1 MSTVSVVVAGSCNM
15 DLVAR
20 VSRLPQRGETIN
32 GSRFDTFLGGK
43 GLNQAVAARRM
54 GASVA
59 MVARV
64 GGDEFGAR
72 IEQTLADE
80 GVDAAHV
87 AADAEQTTGTA
98 QIVVE
103 SGTGDNTIVVVP
115 GANGALSV
123 NDVDQAAALIKSAR
137 VLLLQLEVPL
147 PMVVHAAQIAHA
159 AGAHVVL
166 TPAPAQPLPHDLLQ
180 CVDVLLPNQVEIGQ
194 LLAQHVE
201 PLDGARALIAQG
213 CGAVVVTLGAQGAL
227 LVTAETQQQIPPF
240 AVQAVDTVAAG
251 DAFAGAL
258 ATMLAE
264 GRSLEDAVRYA
275 GAAGA
280 LAVTKAGALPSLPLR
295 ADVEQLIVRKL

>member
-1 MSTVSVVVAGSCNM
+1 M
-15 DLVAR
+15 DLVTR
-20 VSRLPQRGETIN
+20 VSRLPQRGETIS

-43 GLNQAVAARRM
+43 GLNQTVAARRM

-59 MVARV
+59 LVARI
-64 GGDEFGAR
+64 GGDEFGQR
-72 IEQTLADE
+72 IRHTLADE

-87 AADAEQTTGTA
+87 ATNAEQATGTA
-98 QIVVE
+98 HIVVE
-103 SGTGDNTIVVVP
+103 DGTGDNTIVVVP
-115 GANGALSV
+115 GANGALVV
-123 NDVDQAAALIKSAR
+123 NDVDQAAALVKFAR

-147 PMVVHAAQIAHA
+147 PTVLHAAQIAHA
-159 AGAHVVL
+159 AGVHVVL
-166 TPAPAQPLPHDLLQ
+166 TPAPAQPLPPDLLR

-194 LLAQHVE
+194 LLDQQIE

-227 LVTAETQQQIPPF
+227 LVTADHAQQIQPF
-240 AVQAVDTVAAG
+240 AVKVVDTVAAG

-258 ATMLAE
+258 ATLLAE

-280 LAVTKAGALPSLPLR
+280 LAVTKAGALPSLPQR
-295 ADVEQLIVRKL
+295 ADVEQLVMEGV

>member
-1 MSTVSVVVAGSCNM
+1 MSTVSVVVVGSCNM

-159 AGAHVVL
+159 AGVRVVL
-166 TPAPAQPLPHDLLQ
+166 TPAPAQPLPHDLLR

>member
-1 MSTVSVVVAGSCNM
+1 MSTVSVVVVGSCNM

>member
-1 MSTVSVVVAGSCNM
+1 M

-64 GGDEFGAR
+64 GGDAFGAR
-72 IEQTLADE
+72 IGQTLRNE
-80 GVDAAHV
+80 GVEALHV
-87 AADAEQTTGTA
+87 AADAEHATGTA
-98 QIVVE
+98 HIVVE
-103 SGTGDNTIVVVP
+103 DGTGDNTIVVVP
-115 GANGALSV
+115 GANGALGV
-123 NDVDQAAALIKSAR
+123 NDVDQASALITSAH

-147 PMVVHAAQIAHA
+147 ATVMHAAQLAHA
-159 AGAHVVL
+159 AGVQTVL
-166 TPAPAQPLPHDLLQ
+166 TPAPAQVLPLDLLR

-194 LLAQHVE
+194 LLDQHVE
-201 PLDGARALIAQG
+201 PLDGAQALIAQG
-213 CGAVVVTLGAQGAL
+213 CRAVVVTLGAHGAL
-227 LVTAETQQQIPPF
+227 LVTGETQQQIPPF

-258 ATMLAE
+258 AATLAE

-275 GAAGA
+275 SAAGA
-280 LAVTKAGALPSLPLR
+280 LAVTKSGALPSLPQR
-295 ADVEQLIVRKL
+295 EDVERLITQD